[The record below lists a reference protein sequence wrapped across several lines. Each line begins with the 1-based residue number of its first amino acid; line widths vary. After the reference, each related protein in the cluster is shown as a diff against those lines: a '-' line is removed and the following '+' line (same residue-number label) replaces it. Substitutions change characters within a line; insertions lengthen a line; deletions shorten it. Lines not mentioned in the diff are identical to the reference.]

1 MKKFIIK
8 FLIVLVLAAF
18 AGWSGYKIYRAL
30 IPPSGILYEQYQA
43 YIATIDQARYQANA
57 GYRWGVDDELR
68 TRQAAL
74 AAAYN
79 ADKKPD
85 KAIALLEGL
94 IESMNKQQYVL
105 NKKVRRNSGQVELVA
120 IYYSRLAD
128 SYALKHDEE
137 KRAWAQQKSDEYK
150 AEAAR
155 LSQKGK

>member
-1 MKKFIIK
+1 MKKLF
-8 FLIVLVLAAF
+8 IVLVLAAVVGG
-18 AGWSGYKIYRAL
+18 AGYLLYKAL
-30 IPPSGILYEQYQA
+30 IPKSTTMYEQYQE

-57 GYRWGVDDELR
+57 GYRWGVDEELR

-105 NKKVRRNSGQVELVA
+105 TKKVRRNSGQVELVA

-137 KRAWAQQKSDEYK
+137 KKAWALQKSSEYK
-150 AEAAR
+150 AEAAK
-155 LSQKGK
+155 LAKSGK